1 MKIDLNLSKPLM
13 NAAGSLGF
21 APEARGALDLS
32 HLGAFITNPISL
44 GERSPAR
51 GRRYLPFPGG
61 FLLHTGYPNPGL
73 KTAIRR
79 YAARWRRSPLP
90 VLVHLL
96 PQSPQEAAQMVQR
109 LEAVEGIAGVEISL
123 PLHADGQAALAFSQ
137 ASRGELPVVLRLPL
151 EGATALVPHIAS
163 AGLAGIS
170 LAPPRGALPLPH
182 GNIVHG
188 RLYGPA
194 IFPLALAVVQALG
207 RSGIPVIAAGGVYQP
222 EQVDALLQA
231 GAAAVQLDS
240 VLWQGGYEFTVR

>member
-1 MKIDLNLSKPLM
+1 MKIDLSLSKPLM

-21 APEARGALDLS
+21 APEARGNVDLS
-32 HLGAFITNPISL
+32 PLGAFITNPISL

-51 GRRYLPFPGG
+51 GVRYLPFPGG

-96 PQSPQEAAQMVQR
+96 PGSPQETAQMVQR
-109 LEAVEGIAGVEISL
+109 LELVDGIAGVEISL
-123 PLHADGQAALAFSQ
+123 PLNADGPAALAFSQ
-137 ASRGELPVVLRLPL
+137 AARGELPVVLRLPL
-151 EGATALVPHIAS
+151 ERAAS
-163 AGLAGIS
+163 LIPYITSVGLAGIS
-170 LAPPRGALPLPH
+170 LAPPRGVLPLP
-182 GNIVHG
+182 GGGFIQG

-194 IFPLALAVVQALG
+194 IFPLALAVVQALAH
-207 RSGIPVIAAGGVYQP
+207 SGIPVIAAGGVYRP
-222 EQVDALLQA
+222 EQADALLRE

-240 VLWQGGYEFTVR
+240 VLWQGGFELTV